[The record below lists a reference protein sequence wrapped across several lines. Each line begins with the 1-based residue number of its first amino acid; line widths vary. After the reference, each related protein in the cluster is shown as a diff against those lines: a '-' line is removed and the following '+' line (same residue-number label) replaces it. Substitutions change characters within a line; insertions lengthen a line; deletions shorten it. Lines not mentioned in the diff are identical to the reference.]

1 MSKEPPAGFGALL
14 RRFRVTAGLSQEALA
29 ERAGLSADAIAALER
44 GRRSRPR
51 AFTLGVLAEALA
63 LGAEDRA
70 LLVSAAAGQ
79 DSPRVPPGRPL
90 PVQLTSFVGRQ
101 RELAEVE
108 RRVGQARMLTLL
120 GPGGTGKTRL
130 ALMVA
135 DRHAGGRWFA
145 ALDACLEP
153 ELVVHAVAAAVGA
166 REVPG
171 TPLAETLLQHVAG
184 LDGLLVLDNCEHV
197 AAAAAELAHHLL
209 TASPRLRLL
218 ATSREVLRVPGEVT
232 WQVPALP
239 EADALRLFADRAALA
254 VPGFVIGP
262 QSAAAVTRVCRL
274 LDGIPLAIELAA
286 AQSRTLTPAQLA
298 GRLDDAFTVL
308 TSGARTAAPRHRTLR
323 AAVDWSYQLL
333 EPGEQRLFRTLAVFS
348 GGFDL
353 AAAEAVGAGPVP
365 ELLAALIDRSL
376 VLAEPDGP
384 AMRYRLL
391 EVLRQYGQAR
401 LAESGE
407 EDDDARRRHAGHY
420 LRLAQ
425 QVPPGMPDGA
435 DQRRWLPRLRA
446 ERANFDTALRWAATR
461 ADESGVQLAFALVP
475 FWAAD
480 GSVGEGRTHLEAALA
495 SARGALRVRVLDA
508 AAWFAY
514 LQGDYRAAVAWI
526 QESADAKRAAG
537 DEQGMARRL
546 NLLGLYRMAQGELA
560 AGRALLEQ
568 ALGILTAHGDQ
579 RGAAESNAYLG
590 IASVVGGDLAV
601 AGRRFGE
608 AASVYSAVGDSAR
621 LALNRT
627 GQIAVLLEL
636 GNAAEARALAAEVM
650 ALVTGPLNGM
660 HEDPTWLWGSM
671 LLAEAEGRERA
682 ALRLQGAVEACGQR
696 GLRMFGPLL
705 RRYQPVADRLRARAG
720 PALAAALMDEGAAM
734 SPAELA
740 AQALAT
746 ADDAPMPIPARSRA
760 LPETDPP

>member
-1 MSKEPPAGFGALL
+1 MSDERPAGFGALL
-14 RRFRVTAGLSQEALA
+14 RRFRVMAGLSQEALA

-70 LLVSAAAGQ
+70 LLVSAAA
-79 DSPRVPPGRPL
+79 SPRVPPGRPL

-171 TPLAETLLQHVAG
+171 TPLAKTLLQHAAG

-209 TASPRLRLL
+209 SASPRLRLL

-262 QSAAAVTRVCRL
+262 QNAAAVTRVCHL

-376 VLAEPDGP
+376 VLAEPDGL

-407 EDDDARRRHAGHY
+407 EDDARRRHAGHY

-435 DQRRWLPRLRA
+435 DERRWLPRFRA
-446 ERANFDTALRWAATR
+446 ERANFDTALRSAATR

-480 GSVGEGRTHLEAALA
+480 GSAGEGRTRLEAALA

-526 QESADAKRAAG
+526 QESADAKHAAG

-546 NLLGLYRMAQGELA
+546 NLLGLYRMAQGELT
-560 AGRALLEQ
+560 AGQALLEQ

-601 AGRRFGE
+601 AGRRFGA

-621 LALNRT
+621 LTLNRT

-636 GNAAEARALAAEVM
+636 GNAAEARALAAEVL

-682 ALRLQGAVEACGQR
+682 ALRLQGAIEACGQR
-696 GLRMFGPLL
+696 GLRMFGPLV
-705 RRYQPVADRLRARAG
+705 RRYQPVADRLRTRAG

-746 ADDAPMPIPARSRA
+746 ADDAPMLDPARSRA

>member
-1 MSKEPPAGFGALL
+1 MSDERPAGFGTLL
-14 RRFRVTAGLSQEALA
+14 RRFRVAAGLSQEALA

-101 RELAEVE
+101 LELAEVE

-130 ALMVA
+130 ALVVA
-135 DRHAGGRWFA
+135 DRQAGGRWFA

-153 ELVVHAVAAAVGA
+153 ELVLHVVAAAVGA

-171 TPLAETLLQHVAG
+171 TPLAETLLQHAAG

-209 TASPRLRLL
+209 SASPRLRLL

-262 QSAAAVTRVCRL
+262 QNAAAVARVCHL

-286 AQSRTLTPAQLA
+286 AQSRMLTPAQLA
-298 GRLDDAFTVL
+298 ERLHDAFTVL
-308 TSGARTAAPRHRTLR
+308 TSGARTAAPRHRTLE

-333 EPGEQRLFRTLAVFS
+333 EPGEQRLFAMLSVFS

-376 VLAEPDGP
+376 VLAEPDGT

-407 EDDDARRRHAGHY
+407 EDDGPPPARRALPATRPAGPAGHAG
-420 LRLAQ
+420 RCR
-425 QVPPGMPDGA
+425 P
-435 DQRRWLPRLRA
+435 
-446 ERANFDTALRWAATR
+446 
-461 ADESGVQLAFALVP
+461 
-475 FWAAD
+475 
-480 GSVGEGRTHLEAALA
+480 
-495 SARGALRVRVLDA
+495 
-508 AAWFAY
+508 
-514 LQGDYRAAVAWI
+514 AAVA
-526 QESADAKRAAG
+526 AT
-537 DEQGMARRL
+537 L
-546 NLLGLYRMAQGELA
+546 P
-560 AGRALLEQ
+560 GRA
-568 ALGILTAHGDQ
+568 
-579 RGAAESNAYLG
+579 R
-590 IASVVGGDLAV
+590 
-601 AGRRFGE
+601 
-608 AASVYSAVGDSAR
+608 
-621 LALNRT
+621 
-627 GQIAVLLEL
+627 
-636 GNAAEARALAAEVM
+636 
-650 ALVTGPLNGM
+650 
-660 HEDPTWLWGSM
+660 
-671 LLAEAEGRERA
+671 
-682 ALRLQGAVEACGQR
+682 
-696 GLRMFGPLL
+696 
-705 RRYQPVADRLRARAG
+705 
-720 PALAAALMDEGAAM
+720 
-734 SPAELA
+734 
-740 AQALAT
+740 
-746 ADDAPMPIPARSRA
+746 
-760 LPETDPP
+760 

>member
-1 MSKEPPAGFGALL
+1 MSDERPAGFGAML
-14 RRFRVTAGLSQEALA
+14 RRFRVMAGLSQEALA
-29 ERAGLSADAIAALER
+29 ERAGLSADAVAALER

-120 GPGGTGKTRL
+120 GAGGTGKTRL
-130 ALMVA
+130 ALVVA
-135 DRHAGGRWFA
+135 ERQAGGRWFA

-171 TPLAETLLQHVAG
+171 TPLAETLLQHAAG

-209 TASPRLRLL
+209 SASPRLRLL

-262 QSAAAVTRVCRL
+262 QNAAAVTRVCHL

-333 EPGEQRLFRTLAVFS
+333 EPGEQRLFAMLSVFS

-353 AAAEAVGAGPVP
+353 AAAETVGAGPVP

-407 EDDDARRRHAGHY
+407 EDDARRRHAGHY

-446 ERANFDTALRWAATR
+446 ERANFDTALRWATTQ

-480 GSVGEGRTHLEAALA
+480 GSAGEGRTRLEAALA
-495 SARGALRVRVLDA
+495 SARGSLRVRVLDA

-537 DEQGMARRL
+537 DEQGMARL
-546 NLLGLYRMAQGELA
+546 AQPPWPVPDGP
-560 AGRALLEQ
+560 GRA
-568 ALGILTAHGDQ
+568 HG
-579 RGAAESNAYLG
+579 RPG
-590 IASVVGGDLAV
+590 
-601 AGRRFGE
+601 
-608 AASVYSAVGDSAR
+608 SA
-621 LALNRT
+621 
-627 GQIAVLLEL
+627 
-636 GNAAEARALAAEVM
+636 
-650 ALVTGPLNGM
+650 
-660 HEDPTWLWGSM
+660 
-671 LLAEAEGRERA
+671 
-682 ALRLQGAVEACGQR
+682 
-696 GLRMFGPLL
+696 
-705 RRYQPVADRLRARAG
+705 
-720 PALAAALMDEGAAM
+720 
-734 SPAELA
+734 
-740 AQALAT
+740 
-746 ADDAPMPIPARSRA
+746 
-760 LPETDPP
+760 

>member
-1 MSKEPPAGFGALL
+1 ML
-14 RRFRVTAGLSQEALA
+14 RHFRVTAGLSQEALA

-44 GRRSRPR
+44 GRRTRPR
-51 AFTLGVLAEALA
+51 AFTLGALAEALA

-70 LLVSAAAGQ
+70 LLVSAAATGQ
-79 DSPRVPPGRPL
+79 DSPRGPPGRPL

-153 ELVVHAVAAAVGA
+153 EPVVPVVAAAVGA

-171 TPLAETLLQHVAG
+171 TPLAETLLQHAAG

-209 TASPRLRLL
+209 SASPRLRLL

-239 EADALRLFADRAALA
+239 ETDALRLFADRAALA

-262 QSAAAVTRVCRL
+262 QNAAAVTRVCHL

-333 EPGEQRLFRTLAVFS
+333 EPGEQRLFRTLSVFS

-407 EDDDARRRHAGHY
+407 EDDARRRHAGHY

-435 DQRRWLPRLRA
+435 DQRRWLPRFRA
-446 ERANFDTALRWAATR
+446 ERANFDTALRWATTR
-461 ADESGVQLAFALVP
+461 ADQSGVQLAFALVP

-480 GSVGEGRTHLEAALA
+480 GSAGEGRTRLEAALA

-590 IASVVGGDLAV
+590 IASVVGGDLAA
-601 AGRRFGE
+601 AGRRFGD

-636 GNAAEARALAAEVM
+636 GNAAGAR
-650 ALVTGPLNGM
+650 T
-660 HEDPTWLWGSM
+660 
-671 LLAEAEGRERA
+671 
-682 ALRLQGAVEACGQR
+682 
-696 GLRMFGPLL
+696 
-705 RRYQPVADRLRARAG
+705 
-720 PALAAALMDEGAAM
+720 
-734 SPAELA
+734 
-740 AQALAT
+740 
-746 ADDAPMPIPARSRA
+746 
-760 LPETDPP
+760 